1 VADADRQA
9 ERAPRSGASV
19 ALPSAATVIMCCH
32 DQAFPRPRTI
42 PRQAGFTLIE
52 MLVVVTV
59 LGLALSLAVARG
71 PMRSHALEMQAAV
84 NEVTQTMRLARSRA
98 IATNSPV
105 WFAVDV
111 TSRSFR
117 INGGTPTVLPNSL
130 TVSMTTMSE
139 QTLGGPRAAIRFN
152 GDGSTS
158 GGRIELTD
166 GQRRAQVGVDW
177 LTGRV
182 SVMQLR

>member
-1 VADADRQA
+1 
-9 ERAPRSGASV
+9 
-19 ALPSAATVIMCCH
+19 
-32 DQAFPRPRTI
+32 
-42 PRQAGFTLIE
+42 
-52 MLVVVTV
+52 
-59 LGLALSLAVARG
+59 
-71 PMRSHALEMQAAV
+71 
-84 NEVTQTMRLARSRA
+84 
-98 IATNSPV
+98 
-105 WFAVDV
+105 VDV

-117 INGGTPTVLPNSL
+117 IDGRTPTILSNSL
-130 TVSMTTMSE
+130 TVSLTTVSV
-139 QTLGGPRAAIRFN
+139 QTPGGPRAAIRFN